1 MFPHAAWYF
10 DGNFVKLA
18 LQNSPFILFVLI
30 GSIMVKSKM
39 KELVGH
45 GQICVD
51 GGTHLIL
58 ARTYSIYI
66 LCCGN
71 MQHGILMGIL
81 SNLRFKIRHSY
92 HLFSKMKEL
101 DGHRKT

>member
-51 GGTHLIL
+51 GGFYIYWRIL
-58 ARTYSIYI
+58 QFTFCAVETCS
-66 LCCGN
+66 
-71 MQHGILMGIL
+71 MV
-81 SNLRFKIRHSY
+81 F
-92 HLFSKMKEL
+92 
-101 DGHRKT
+101 